1 MDLKILSLTHIP
13 GKLYPVN
20 FPLLR
25 NKKELFI
32 ENERVVMECEDKKG
46 RTQMLVLVGA
56 LNVGKMVV
64 TFEENIQTNSEIREP
79 RHYKYDELWLER
91 GELFGWFEMGS
102 TILTFSDKGSIVPEV
117 SINQK
122 TKFTDVLGKIR

>member
-1 MDLKILSLTHIP
+1 
-13 GKLYPVN
+13 
-20 FPLLR
+20 
-25 NKKELFI
+25 
-32 ENERVVMECEDKKG
+32 
-46 RTQMLVLVGA
+46 MLVLVGA
-56 LNVGKMVV
+56 LNVGKMVF

-79 RHYKYDELWLER
+79 RHYKYDDLWVER

-102 TILTFSDKGSIVPEV
+102 TLLTFSQKGSIVPEV

>member
-1 MDLKILSLTHIP
+1 
-13 GKLYPVN
+13 
-20 FPLLR
+20 
-25 NKKELFI
+25 
-32 ENERVVMECEDKKG
+32 MECEDNKG
-46 RTQMLVLVGA
+46 RTQILVLVGA

-79 RHYKYDELWLER
+79 RHYTYDDLRMER

-102 TILTFSDKGSIVPEV
+102 TILTFSQKGSIVLEV
-117 SINQK
+117 AVNQK